1 MKINDNAHS
10 KGGPRIPP
18 LSGDKIDDETAE
30 LLSRVGP
37 FADRNIF
44 TTMVRHPRL
53 YKRWV
58 PYGTAMLYSK
68 LPARDRE
75 LLILRTA
82 HRCACVYE
90 WTEHVRA
97 AADVEITGPEIER
110 IQSDSETPGW
120 SEADRSLIRA
130 VDEFID
136 QRRISDSTW
145 SALSHRY
152 SQSLMIEV
160 LLVIGHYL
168 GLGMTLNS
176 LGVPTEQ
183 EGPK

>member
-75 LLILRTA
+75 LPY
-82 HRCACVYE
+82 CARPIAA
-90 WTEHVRA
+90 RA
-97 AADVEITGPEIER
+97 STNGPSTCAR
-110 IQSDSETPGW
+110 RPTWRSR
-120 SEADRSLIRA
+120 DRRSNGFNPI
-130 VDEFID
+130 
-136 QRRISDSTW
+136 QRRPDGPRRI
-145 SALSHRY
+145 ALSFERLTSSSTSAGSLTRHGRHSRTVTHR
-152 SQSLMIEV
+152 V
-160 LLVIGHYL
+160 
-168 GLGMTLNS
+168 
-176 LGVPTEQ
+176 
-183 EGPK
+183 